1 MSTPRNRVYPS
12 CVSTRDGCPTISR
25 NSSVCKSN
33 ERDGSLRSRSSSPL
47 RIQSNS
53 DSMLIETSTPLAH
66 PLNRLG
72 PIDQTNATSPSSSL
86 DLPTDLSV
94 SFRARARSFS
104 NIHDS
109 YKEQHDE
116 TSTIRNSEPSSWWKK
131 IEILP
136 RPWGHEGVDDF
147 NIPDEQREGWECT
160 RKSVAQVA
168 ASVLGT
174 AGLVAKEILVTGLQL
189 ANFVPIPGLQPIAS
203 TLLKIWD
210 AVQLVGTN
218 RLAFLRLTQRCA
230 NALLSVWQEIEDA
243 GRAAI
248 EELSQPLDSLN
259 RVFTNVLKLAEQ
271 QSSIPFLMRYLKR
284 NEIVS
289 RITELNKEVVDALQM
304 FGTSVQ
310 IRTLKLVQL
319 SEEHRQADAKVIKAL
334 ITAQLPSGLSSSPAR
349 RDTLVVPGLPPSSPQ
364 PPLPTIIPSIHEL
377 YLIENSQ
384 DNQRDVDDLRQLM
397 RPHCERNEPAP
408 DLLLHREFIESGID
422 ALRRM
427 SKGWTITKYEVEPEQ
442 KIGMGFFSDVYKGT
456 WKGQT
461 VAIKVLA
468 ELTPRKLFVREMGI
482 WKALRHQNVIEL
494 FGASSATG
502 EAPWFFVSP
511 YEKNGNLVDFMRRC
525 TFGKERNRLIS
536 EDKKSMVLKEKDLYR
551 FMMEIAE
558 GMAYLH
564 ARGILHG
571 DLKAS
576 NVLVDDDIHCVISD
590 FGQSE
595 LKSEVCRISGMPLPG
610 GTLRWQAPELLLGHG
625 ELTSAVDI
633 YAYAIS
639 CIEVLSFGQL
649 PWPLSDDDAVRY
661 LVLKEKSR
669 PRIPAACT
677 LSPMQELIRKCWDSK
692 PERRPSFAAIALEQR
707 WMLQAMEKEEAIALL
722 QHHQMRAPTAEE
734 YFLSRSRGISSLS
747 PSLIPLSPEPEDQF
761 KDTGGSAFHAL
772 HSEEDETAVTPPY
785 ISKREEMV
793 VNTEIKVPQ
802 PVIFSP
808 SIPASPA
815 SSSFYADTTLSVSQE
830 YLTQVG
836 VYSSLRTYRISLD
849 RKEYHSSLSLPLW
862 DPTPVELGDV
872 GYLSKPR
879 GKFRR
884 HDRRTATQKG
894 LDAVAGL
901 LMFGKGRT
909 NVPVSRRYSFP
920 LRAGNKGAYM
930 CTEGAEYQYLK
941 TLESPKQWFKAYVD
955 KILGL
960 YGAQHS
966 LQKEDLFLV
975 IGALQ
980 ATNYG
985 LFVGY
990 NYPEGQVHFNVFPS
1004 AKRGDR
1010 WGAFTTDAKGPDD
1023 GNGPIYNES
1032 KGEPTSASKVSQV
1045 GDPPRTVLLARLRF
1059 KPDVMEPT
1067 SL

>member
-1 MSTPRNRVYPS
+1 
-12 CVSTRDGCPTISR
+12 
-25 NSSVCKSN
+25 
-33 ERDGSLRSRSSSPL
+33 
-47 RIQSNS
+47 
-53 DSMLIETSTPLAH
+53 TPL
-66 PLNRLG
+66 PVL
-72 PIDQTNATSPSSSL
+72 
-86 DLPTDLSV
+86 TDLSV
-94 SFRARARSFS
+94 SFRAGVRSFS

-136 RPWGHEGVDDF
+136 RPWGHEGVDGF
-147 NIPDEQREGWECT
+147 NIPDEEREGWECT

-174 AGLVAKEILVTGLQL
+174 AGLVAREILVTGLQL

-349 RDTLVVPGLPPSSPQ
+349 RDTLAVPGLPPSSPQ
-364 PPLPTIIPSIHEL
+364 HPLPTIIPSIHEL
-377 YLIENSQ
+377 YSVENSQ

-397 RPHCERNEPAP
+397 RTALRTGSDAEMISLQIAREEMPEAIKSLQRALEIDAFTSSSIHSPRTKENEPAP

-427 SKGWTITKYEVEPEQ
+427 SKGLETELPSWTITKYEVEPEQ
-442 KIGMGFFSDVYKGT
+442 KIGMGYFSDVYKGT

-494 FGASSATG
+494 FGTSSATG

-625 ELTSAVDI
+625 ELISAVDI

-669 PRIPAACT
+669 PCIPAACT
-677 LSPMQELIRKCWDSK
+677 SSPMQELIRKCWDSK
-692 PERRPSFAAIALEQR
+692 PERRPSFVDITYSWQ
-707 WMLQAMEKEEAIALL
+707 
-722 QHHQMRAPTAEE
+722 
-734 YFLSRSRGISSLS
+734 
-747 PSLIPLSPEPEDQF
+747 
-761 KDTGGSAFHAL
+761 
-772 HSEEDETAVTPPY
+772 PY
-785 ISKREEMV
+785 
-793 VNTEIKVPQ
+793 
-802 PVIFSP
+802 
-808 SIPASPA
+808 
-815 SSSFYADTTLSVSQE
+815 
-830 YLTQVG
+830 
-836 VYSSLRTYRISLD
+836 
-849 RKEYHSSLSLPLW
+849 
-862 DPTPVELGDV
+862 TPV
-872 GYLSKPR
+872 R
-879 GKFRR
+879 
-884 HDRRTATQKG
+884 
-894 LDAVAGL
+894 
-901 LMFGKGRT
+901 
-909 NVPVSRRYSFP
+909 
-920 LRAGNKGAYM
+920 
-930 CTEGAEYQYLK
+930 
-941 TLESPKQWFKAYVD
+941 
-955 KILGL
+955 
-960 YGAQHS
+960 
-966 LQKEDLFLV
+966 
-975 IGALQ
+975 
-980 ATNYG
+980 
-985 LFVGY
+985 
-990 NYPEGQVHFNVFPS
+990 
-1004 AKRGDR
+1004 
-1010 WGAFTTDAKGPDD
+1010 
-1023 GNGPIYNES
+1023 
-1032 KGEPTSASKVSQV
+1032 
-1045 GDPPRTVLLARLRF
+1045 
-1059 KPDVMEPT
+1059 
-1067 SL
+1067 